1 MEKIGILF
9 SGGLESTSLVAF
21 YKELNYKPILIYI
34 KVGFI
39 WEEAEIFYA
48 KQIAKYFNEDL
59 LVLDLVFPNT
69 PDLGEVNSVEENI
82 ILMRNLFLITNV
94 ANYLVNEKVFNLA
107 IGLFGDKNYPDT
119 SLEYITNI
127 EKLISIGI
135 GKKFNI
141 HLPFYGLN
149 KKEVFNR
156 YHQKIPINLVF
167 SCVNPIG
174 NNRCHKCY
182 KCKKLDE
189 ILKESQ

>member
-9 SGGLESTSLVAF
+9 SGGLESTSLVAL

-34 KVGFI
+34 RSGFK

-69 PDLGEVNSVEENI
+69 PDLGEVSSVKENI
-82 ILMRNLFLITNV
+82 ILMRNLFLITNA
-94 ANYLVNEKVFNLA
+94 ANFLVNENVFNLS

-119 SLEYITNI
+119 SLEYISNI
-127 EKLISIGI
+127 EKLISLGI
-135 GKKFNI
+135 NKKFNI
-141 HLPFYGLN
+141 HLPFYGLS
-149 KKEVFNR
+149 KKEVFNK
-156 YHQKIPINLVF
+156 YHKKIPINLIF

-174 NNRCHKCY
+174 NKRCHKCY

-189 ILKESQ
+189 ILNES